1 MGLLD
6 RFRFWRAG
14 KRSVRLTLGAVPLPT
29 LMPDAE
35 ASLKEIYHT
44 HSRKGYRLH
53 RYWEVLII
61 KADREEYRMQFFP
74 IATEPDDCLAV
85 AVKGNHVIRFV
96 PLVVDKREMARLQ
109 EGMAS
114 RKTFELTFGTELG
127 MMSREGL
134 ESIGVLDADKAPVM

>member
-1 MGLLD
+1 MSPVERIRRWWL
-6 RFRFWRAG
+6 RRRTI
-14 KRSVRLTLGAVPLPT
+14 KLTLGAVPLPT
-29 LMPDAE
+29 LIPDAE

-74 IATEPDDCLAV
+74 ISPEPDDCLAV
-85 AVKGNHVIRFV
+85 AVKGNHIIRFV
-96 PLVVDKREMARLQ
+96 PLVVDKGEMARLQ
-109 EGMAS
+109 EGMSS
-114 RKTFELTFGTELG
+114 RRTFELTFGTELG